1 MVHNSIRQNFRISK
15 EPRTSNTHQFQKSLG
30 HQTPPTNSKANGKVE
45 AVVKSAKRVL
55 RKTAKGGDD
64 FYLGL
69 LAERNIPSQGIGSSP
84 VQGHMKRRWRTL
96 LPTTGNL
103 LELSN
108 LNTSYEREAERCAKK
123 ASSLLQYHC

>member
-1 MVHNSIRQNFRISK
+1 M
-15 EPRTSNTHQFQKSLG
+15 
-30 HQTPPTNSKANGKVE
+30 E

-55 RKTAKGGDD
+55 RKTAKSGDD

-103 LELSN
+103 LELRN

-123 ASSLLQYHC
+123 ASPLLQYHCS